1 MAAMRRALAVLAV
14 LLVCG
19 TAHAGKKSRQ
29 TARLASGISASVAGA
44 VTLGGFVFAQDG
56 EPFHKPL
63 LYTGLGMLL
72 VGPSA
77 GEFYAGQYLT
87 IGMGVRAV
95 GTGLAVW
102 TLQTQTKVVTCD
114 DASNSEQK
122 CTGFVEN
129 AAPLLGIAA
138 IIFIGGV
145 WYDVLDA
152 PDSADRYNKRH
163 GFTATPTAMMGPQG
177 LVPGVALGGSF

>member
-1 MAAMRRALAVLAV
+1 MRRALAVLAV
-14 LLVCG
+14 LAVSS

-44 VTLGGFVFAQDG
+44 VTLGGFVFAQDSK
-56 EPFHKPL
+56 PFNEPL
-63 LYTGLGMLL
+63 LYTGLGLLL

-87 IGMGVRAV
+87 IGMGVRAAA
-95 GTGLAVW
+95 TGLAVW
-102 TLQTQTKVVTCD
+102 TLRTQTKIVTCD
-114 DASNSEQK
+114 DSTAINQE

-129 AAPLLGIAA
+129 AAPLLGVAA

-152 PDSADRYNKRH
+152 PDAADRYNKKH
-163 GFTATPTAMMGPQG
+163 GFTATPTALVGPQG
-177 LVPGVALGGSF
+177 LVPGVALSGSF

>member
-1 MAAMRRALAVLAV
+1 MPGMRRALVVLAV
-14 LLVCG
+14 LSVCG
-19 TAHAGKKSRQ
+19 TAHAGKKDRQ

-56 EPFHKPL
+56 KPFNEPL

-87 IGMGVRAV
+87 IGMAVRAV

-102 TLQTQTKVVTCD
+102 TLQTQTKIVTCD
-114 DASNSEQK
+114 TALSSNEK

-138 IIFIGGV
+138 IVFIGGV

-152 PDSADRYNKRH
+152 PDAADRYNKKH
-163 GFTATPTAMMGPQG
+163 GFTATPTALVGPRG